1 MLNRTIENLFW
12 EQLHIIDLTLEIDEH
27 IQVFPDSP
35 KVNILQWSNFDNHKY
50 ASEVWFSSTHVG
62 THVDAPYHFQKHGI
76 TVEKIP
82 LSRLT
87 IYENIKVLKIE
98 KEDDEKIEVDDLR
111 NYDIMK
117 NDTILI
123 NTNWVLNR
131 ALDKYFNKNPGL
143 SEAAAKYLAEAE
155 INLVGIDGPSI
166 DPATDHDFNSH
177 RIFSANDIPI
187 IENLMNLD
195 KLLNKKFTFVAL
207 PLKLKNCSGSPVRAL
222 AIMAWMNH

>member
-1 MLNRTIENLFW
+1 M
-12 EQLHIIDLTLEIDEH
+12 QIIDLTLEIDEH

-35 KVNILQWSNFDNHKY
+35 KVNILQWSNFDNHKF
-50 ASEVWFSSTHVG
+50 ASEVLFFSTYVG
-62 THVDAPYHFQKHGI
+62 THVDAPYHFQKHGM

-82 LSRLT
+82 LNRLT
-87 IYENIKVLKIE
+87 ITENIKVLKIE
-98 KEDDEKIEVDDLR
+98 KEDDEKIEVNDLR
-111 NYDIMK
+111 NHTIMK

-143 SEAAAKYLAEAE
+143 SETAAKYLAEAE

-166 DPATDHDFNSH
+166 DPATDHDYNSH
-177 RIFSANDIPI
+177 RIFSANGIPI
-187 IENLMNLD
+187 IENLINLD

-222 AIMAWMNH
+222 AIMV

>member
-1 MLNRTIENLFW
+1 M
-12 EQLHIIDLTLEIDEH
+12 QIIDLTLEIDEH

-35 KVNILQWSNFDNHKY
+35 KVNILQWSNFDNHKF
-50 ASEVWFSSTHVG
+50 ASEVLFFSTHVG
-62 THVDAPYHFQKHGI
+62 THVDAPYHFQKHGM

-82 LSRLT
+82 LNRLT
-87 IYENIKVLKIE
+87 ITENIKVLKIE
-98 KEDDEKIEVDDLR
+98 KEDDEKIEVNDLR
-111 NYDIMK
+111 NHTIMK

-143 SEAAAKYLAEAE
+143 SETAAKYLAEAE

-166 DPATDHDFNSH
+166 DPATDHDYNSH
-177 RIFSANDIPI
+177 RIFSANGIPI
-187 IENLMNLD
+187 IENLINLD

-222 AIMAWMNH
+222 AIMV

>member
-1 MLNRTIENLFW
+1 M
-12 EQLHIIDLTLEIDEH
+12 QIIDLTLEIDES

-50 ASEVWFSSTHVG
+50 SSEVLFSSTHVG
-62 THVDAPYHFQKHGI
+62 THVDAPYHFQKYGN

-82 LSRLT
+82 LNRL
-87 IYENIKVLKIE
+87 IINENIKVLKIE
-98 KEDDEKIEVDDLR
+98 KKDDEKIEAGDLMEY
-111 NYDIMK
+111 NIMK

-131 ALDKYFNKNPGL
+131 ALDRYFNKNPGL

-166 DPATDHDFNSH
+166 DPAIDHDFNSH
-177 RIFSANDIPI
+177 RIFSAKDIPI
-187 IENLMNLD
+187 IENLINLD
-195 KLLNKKFTFVAL
+195 RLLNKKFTFVVL

-222 AIMAWMNH
+222 AIMA

>member
-1 MLNRTIENLFW
+1 L
-12 EQLHIIDLTLEIDEH
+12 QIIDLTLEIDEY
-27 IQVFPDSP
+27 IQVFPNSP

-50 ASEVWFSSTHVG
+50 VSEVLFSSTHVG
-62 THVDAPYHFQKHGI
+62 THVDAPYHFQKYSN

-82 LSRLT
+82 LNRL
-87 IYENIKVLKIE
+87 IINENIKVLKIE
-98 KEDDEKIEVDDLR
+98 KGDDEKIEIGDLR
-111 NYDIMK
+111 DYNIMK

-143 SEAAAKYLAEAE
+143 SEEAAKYLADAE

-166 DPATDHDFNSH
+166 DPAIDHDFNSH

-187 IENLMNLD
+187 IENLINLD
-195 KLLNKKFTFVAL
+195 RLLNKKFTFMAL

-222 AIMAWMNH
+222 AIMV

>member
-1 MLNRTIENLFW
+1 L
-12 EQLHIIDLTLEIDEH
+12 QIIDLTLEIDEY

-35 KVNILQWSNFDNHKY
+35 NVSILQWTNFDNHKY
-50 ASEVWFSSTHVG
+50 ASEVLFSSTHVG

-76 TVEKIP
+76 TVEKIS
-82 LSRLT
+82 LNRL
-87 IYENIKVLKIE
+87 IINENLKVLKIE
-98 KEDDEKIEVDDLR
+98 KEDDEKIEVSDLR
-111 NYDIMK
+111 NHDIVK

-131 ALDKYFNKNPGL
+131 SLDKYFNKNPGL

-155 INLVGIDGPSI
+155 INLIGIDGPSI

-187 IENLMNLD
+187 IENLINLD
-195 KLLNKKFTFVAL
+195 KLLNKNFTFVAL
-207 PLKLKNCSGSPVRAL
+207 PLKLKNCSGSPIRAL
-222 AIMAWMNH
+222 AIIA

>member
-1 MLNRTIENLFW
+1 L
-12 EQLHIIDLTLEIDEH
+12 QIIDLTLEIDEY
-27 IQVFPDSP
+27 IQVFPNSP

-50 ASEVWFSSTHVG
+50 VSEVLFSSTHVG
-62 THVDAPYHFQKHGI
+62 THVDAPYHFQKYSK

-82 LSRLT
+82 LNRL
-87 IYENIKVLKIE
+87 IINENIKVLKIE
-98 KEDDEKIEVDDLR
+98 KGDDEKIEIGDLR
-111 NYDIMK
+111 DYNIMK

-143 SEAAAKYLAEAE
+143 SEEAAKYLADAE

-166 DPATDHDFNSH
+166 DPAIDHDFNSH

-187 IENLMNLD
+187 IENLINLD
-195 KLLNKKFTFVAL
+195 RLLNKKFTFVAL

-222 AIMAWMNH
+222 AIMV

>member
-1 MLNRTIENLFW
+1 
-12 EQLHIIDLTLEIDEH
+12 LHIIDLTLEIDEH

-50 ASEVWFSSTHVG
+50 VSEVLFSSTHVG

-87 IYENIKVLKIE
+87 INENIKVLKIE
-98 KEDDEKIEVDDLR
+98 KEDEEKIEVDDLR

-143 SEAAAKYLAEAE
+143 SESAAKYLAEAE

-177 RIFSANDIPI
+177 RIFRANVISI
-187 IENLMNLD
+187 IVNRFKQD
-195 KLLNKKFTFVAL
+195 KILNKK
-207 PLKLKNCSGSPVRAL
+207 
-222 AIMAWMNH
+222 I

>member
-1 MLNRTIENLFW
+1 M
-12 EQLHIIDLTLEIDEH
+12 HIIDLTLEIDEH

-35 KVNILQWSNFDNHKY
+35 KVNILQWSSFDNHKY

-87 IYENIKVLKIE
+87 IYKNIKVLKIE

-111 NYDIMK
+111 NYGIMK

-187 IENLMNLD
+187 IENLINLD

-222 AIMAWMNH
+222 AIMA

>member
-1 MLNRTIENLFW
+1 
-12 EQLHIIDLTLEIDEH
+12 LHIIDLTLEIDEH

-50 ASEVWFSSTHVG
+50 VSEVWFSSTHVG

-76 TVEKIP
+76 TVEKIH

-87 IYENIKVLKIE
+87 IYKNIKVLKIE

-111 NYDIMK
+111 NYGIMK

-187 IENLMNLD
+187 IENLINLD

-222 AIMAWMNH
+222 AIMA

>member
-1 MLNRTIENLFW
+1 L
-12 EQLHIIDLTLEIDEH
+12 QIIDLTLEIDEY
-27 IQVFPDSP
+27 IQVFPNSP

-50 ASEVWFSSTHVG
+50 VSEVLFSSTHVG
-62 THVDAPYHFQKHGI
+62 THIDAPYHFQKYSN

-82 LSRLT
+82 LNRL
-87 IYENIKVLKIE
+87 IINENIKVLKIE
-98 KEDDEKIEVDDLR
+98 KGDDEKIEIGDLR
-111 NYDIMK
+111 DYNIMK

-143 SEAAAKYLAEAE
+143 SEEAAKYLADAE

-166 DPATDHDFNSH
+166 DPAIDHDFNSH

-187 IENLMNLD
+187 IENLINLD
-195 KLLNKKFTFVAL
+195 RLLNKKFTFVAL

-222 AIMAWMNH
+222 AIMV